1 MILRLSDNTE
11 LMVVNASEY
20 YRRGDRRFETNI
32 REKMTLQEVKD
43 LFSETNMK
51 TMTLIDD
58 NQKEAVL
65 VGYKSILSITIDYDD
80 VDLLESSLKIIL
92 TEAEL

>member
-11 LMVVNASEY
+11 LIVTNASEY

-58 NQKEAVL
+58 NQKEVVL
-65 VGYKSILSITIDYDD
+65 TGYKSILSITIDYDD
-80 VDLLESSLKIIL
+80 VDLLESNLKIIL